1 MAGKTW
7 KKTKVQFLW
16 QHRKYGTYYARFHR
30 DGKQHR
36 KSLKTDVFGSPKRR
50 SPHTSKTFD
59 RMRQPPKPYPT
70 ICVRRIVDQTASN
83 WRLQPD
89 ARSKDS
95 WMLVTLLLY
104 MSKLLETAPIRK
116 YQLTQ

>member
-59 RMRQPPKPYPT
+59 PMRWPPKPYPT
-70 ICVRRIVDQTASN
+70 ICVGESSINGTVCREPEREAWLQTSEHWHGTNGAG
-83 WRLQPD
+83 LF
-89 ARSKDS
+89 
-95 WMLVTLLLY
+95 
-104 MSKLLETAPIRK
+104 
-116 YQLTQ
+116 

>member
-50 SPHTSKTFD
+50 SPHLQDFRSNAPAAKTVSHNL
-59 RMRQPPKPYPT
+59 
-70 ICVRRIVDQTASN
+70 CWRIVDQRN
-83 WRLQPD
+83 RLS
-89 ARSKDS
+89 R
-95 WMLVTLLLY
+95 T
-104 MSKLLETAPIRK
+104 
-116 YQLTQ
+116 